1 MYSIIVEILESGVI
15 FVTLFLLLKSKN
27 EIKRLEEELAFT
39 LIIKELYKK
48 VLLESGELKDESEGK
63 T

>member
-1 MYSIIVEILESGVI
+1 MI